1 MVRPPLLTWG
11 ALLLALVGLRQPF
24 GLSADPRAL
33 PGLLNNHV
41 RISYEEDSEK
51 KNITGEL
58 VAERPGFGYLVL
70 DSDGGLTAIDPK
82 EFRSMDTLDTVL
94 PITSATEMGQ
104 KLLALMPA
112 GSQFI
117 ASEHFVVCFNTTET
131 YARWNIDLYEKL
143 YKSFH
148 RFWKSKGVEL
158 VEPRFPLAALVF
170 EKKADYVRYASQEFK
185 GSENTFGY
193 YHQGTN
199 RLASYDLT
207 GIEGMIPAG
216 AKVNR
221 VALISQILSRPEA
234 ERTVA
239 TIIHEACH
247 QIAFN
252 CGLQVRLGHNP
263 LWLSEGLATFFETPD
278 LRGGVAIGKINQ
290 HNYRNLLKY
299 APNRPGD
306 SLTTLLLDDSRLRNS
321 DTTANGYA
329 EAWGLTH
336 FLLQSKPKEFANYI
350 RQLREIPIGVQ
361 PAGKE
366 RLDLFRDCFGQDINK
381 LDREFAKH
389 IQLMR

>member
-1 MVRPPLLTWG
+1 MVRPPSLTWG

-170 EKKADYVRYASQEFK
+170 EKKADYVRYASREFK

-216 AKVNR
+216 
-221 VALISQILSRPEA
+221 
-234 ERTVA
+234 
-239 TIIHEACH
+239 
-247 QIAFN
+247 
-252 CGLQVRLGHNP
+252 
-263 LWLSEGLATFFETPD
+263 
-278 LRGGVAIGKINQ
+278 
-290 HNYRNLLKY
+290 
-299 APNRPGD
+299 
-306 SLTTLLLDDSRLRNS
+306 
-321 DTTANGYA
+321 
-329 EAWGLTH
+329 
-336 FLLQSKPKEFANYI
+336 
-350 RQLREIPIGVQ
+350 
-361 PAGKE
+361 
-366 RLDLFRDCFGQDINK
+366 
-381 LDREFAKH
+381 
-389 IQLMR
+389 